1 MAETIPFDNGEKQPD
16 EPDGGQAPPS
26 SGPPGGEQLRQEY
39 TSEEVSEIIRVAL
52 QSANDGE
59 DSIVKQEEMLA
70 IGEEFGLTAAD
81 LARASEAIAAS
92 REETGRASKVKQ
104 KAVQDFKLHLV
115 CYAVGIVGLFFLN
128 WVTSTEYW
136 WFAIPAVAYGPV
148 VVVHGLGAKYR
159 PDLSVKLLRE
169 DTSDSSE

>member
-16 EPDGGQAPPS
+16 APDGGQVPTSA
-26 SGPPGGEQLRQEY
+26 GPPGGDQLRQEY
-39 TSEEVSEIIRVAL
+39 TSEEVTEIIRVAL

-70 IGEEFGLTAAD
+70 IGEEFGLTAVD

-92 REETGRASKVKQ
+92 REETELSSKVKQ
-104 KAVQDFKLHLV
+104 KAMQDFKLNLV
-115 CYAVGIVGLFFLN
+115 CYAAGIVGLFLLN

-136 WFAIPAVAYGPV
+136 WFAIPAVAYAPV

-159 PDLSVKLLRE
+159 PDLAVKLLRE
-169 DTSDSSE
+169 ETNDTSE